1 MERTASGLT
10 LGRLFA
16 RHIGTAMYLL
26 GAEIRFKA
34 YCVVL
39 YYRKR
44 PYLADVYAGT
54 AAASMLMYALAGL
67 AVELA

>member
-34 YCVVL
+34 FCVVL

-54 AAASMLMYALAGL
+54 VAASMIMYILAGVAE
-67 AVELA
+67 AVA